1 MKIAVC
7 PAYGWVAFL
16 GSVSPWELPISRS
29 VISQQMSDSTLFP
42 ALPSSIRVWSVWTGR
57 ESQRS
62 SVGQDFHLYQTESST
77 ASVVRFGWKVY
88 LRTVTVIHFQR
99 IALVTPLEWVRFRH
113 GDRSERTRFPTLPSA
128 APVLATQPSRI
139 PRYL

>member
-57 ESQRS
+57 ESQLSLLDRIFTCIRPRVQPPLLLDL
-62 SVGQDFHLYQTESST
+62 VGKFIYGL
-77 ASVVRFGWKVY
+77 
-88 LRTVTVIHFQR
+88 
-99 IALVTPLEWVRFRH
+99 
-113 GDRSERTRFPTLPSA
+113 LP
-128 APVLATQPSRI
+128 
-139 PRYL
+139 